1 MVNPKHHDWAAFQML
16 LSIKLLLSAG
26 RNISS
31 KKWLCDLMKALTLQR
46 MIFHSQLRIK
56 LTFGEKRTVMENKD
70 KRFLFKCPNLHISKT
85 NSERKT
91 ENHLIQR
98 YVAWISEFG
107 NTYICTNVDRKVTN
121 ITIAVKNRK
130 FLPCYKAKFT
140 FCSRSLQEK

>member
-31 KKWLCDLMKALTLQR
+31 KKWLCDLMKALTLQP

-70 KRFLFKCPNLHISKT
+70 KNKL
-85 NSERKT
+85 
-91 ENHLIQR
+91 
-98 YVAWISEFG
+98 
-107 NTYICTNVDRKVTN
+107 
-121 ITIAVKNRK
+121 
-130 FLPCYKAKFT
+130 
-140 FCSRSLQEK
+140 